1 MDIRKIEPAIV
12 KMNNCMFERE
22 KKENAYRKKRFVFVK
37 SYENFDLYKNKKA
50 RLL

>member
-12 KMNNCMFERE
+12 KVNDCMFKRE
-22 KKENAYRKKRFVFVK
+22 KRENAFKKKRFEFVK